1 MLEVY
6 TYNAGKGDCVRL
18 RFAETHNIFID
29 SGVTRFASKFK
40 QICDSIIAAGET
52 LDVLILTHVDDD
64 HIGGILAN
72 LRFDAYEC
80 PFREVWMN
88 YDGVASASD
97 ANLSTRQNN
106 EVAARLITRGVPI
119 KHTLKDDVQ
128 IVAGATIEVLWPEK
142 PKSKPEQR
150 RDVSLAHHNDYGQ
163 SLSHLAQEPI
173 KVHDGSHNNKNSIMF
188 TFAFENHRLLFTG
201 DAWAEDVVR
210 AAGYFD
216 LIKLPH
222 HGSVRNISELYP
234 TSFRA
239 SDFLIC
245 TDGVDHPDKQT
256 IAKLEKWYGNINI
269 YSPSAWWKNR
279 YFVEND
285 RAHNIE
291 YFQKEGL
298 VIAW

>member
-119 KHTLKDDVQ
+119 KHTLKDDV
-128 IVAGATIEVLWPEK
+128 
-142 PKSKPEQR
+142 
-150 RDVSLAHHNDYGQ
+150 
-163 SLSHLAQEPI
+163 
-173 KVHDGSHNNKNSIMF
+173 
-188 TFAFENHRLLFTG
+188 
-201 DAWAEDVVR
+201 
-210 AAGYFD
+210 
-216 LIKLPH
+216 
-222 HGSVRNISELYP
+222 
-234 TSFRA
+234 
-239 SDFLIC
+239 
-245 TDGVDHPDKQT
+245 
-256 IAKLEKWYGNINI
+256 
-269 YSPSAWWKNR
+269 
-279 YFVEND
+279 
-285 RAHNIE
+285 
-291 YFQKEGL
+291 
-298 VIAW
+298 